1 MDKKDLKLYVAPEM
15 ETINDEMEST
25 LLAGSDDGNVT
36 IDPGNDVNDD

>member
-1 MDKKDLKLYVAPEM
+1 MYKKDLKLYVAPEM

-25 LLAGSDDGNVT
+25 LLAGSDVT